1 MSTLTSSG
9 AGSGNYDRL
18 DRLADEFA
26 ERFRRGERPS
36 LKEYVE
42 RYPELADDFL
52 REHRADSA
60 LRAAQA
66 GVHLRVAKIHREV
79 GDPESE
85 RRAAEEAVRLY
96 ETLAREKPDDLDVQ
110 QGLIDAASRASHHSL
125 AIRQGERLVQQYSWS
140 HSDARATAWL
150 CSDEQWFGAS
160 TRSRESPV
168 M

>member
-1 MSTLTSSG
+1 VDDYLTKVTDSQLLTAPG
-9 AGSGNYDRL
+9 LQPLRRDLLGSAL
-18 DRLADEFA
+18 
-26 ERFRRGERPS
+26 RF
-36 LKEYVE
+36 Y
-42 RYPELADDFL
+42 DDFL